1 MNAELLLGLARNQIA
16 CSRRD
21 WLRRTGCGLLAGS
34 QSGWLSA
41 LANQVAASES
51 TGQKRQS
58 KACILLW
65 MSGGPSQL
73 DTFDPKPG
81 HAHGGPF
88 QAIETSRP
96 GIRIAEHLPGVA
108 RQLDHCAVI
117 RSMSTKEGD
126 HSRATYHLRTGYLPS
141 GPVQFPTLGSFLG
154 KELATGDS
162 DLPPFVSIAP
172 VRALSPAAFGPGFL
186 GPRYAPLVV
195 ADGQADASPE
205 FEQRLQVRNLTRP
218 AKVGAPQALAR
229 EQLLTDLEE
238 EFLKTTPGTTGVSH
252 RAAYLAALR
261 MMQSPAVKA
270 FDLDEERDAL
280 RDRYGRNAFGQG
292 VLLARRL
299 VERGVSFVEVTL
311 GSAGGGNL
319 GWDSHANNFTTVQG
333 LCEVLDPAFGT
344 LLDDLQQRGML
355 DSTLVVW
362 MGEFGRTPLINP
374 QTGRDHFPNAWST
387 VLGGGGIRGGQVVG
401 QTAADGMTVTDRPV
415 AVPDLLATIC
425 KAVAID
431 PEKQNMSNVGR
442 PVRLADPSANVLH
455 EVLG

>member
-1 MNAELLLGLARNQIA
+1 MKRDLLWGGSHNPIA

-21 WLRRTGCGLLAGS
+21 WLLRTGCGLLAGS
-34 QSGWLSA
+34 QSGWLST
-41 LANQVAASES
+41 LARQACAAEAA
-51 TGQKRQS
+51 GQSRQP

-81 HAHGGPF
+81 HANGGPF
-88 QAIETSRP
+88 QAIETAQP
-96 GIRIAEHLPGVA
+96 GVRISEHLPGLA
-108 RQLDHCAVI
+108 RQLGDCAVI

-126 HSRATYHLRTGYLPS
+126 HSRATFHLRTGYLPA

-154 KELATGDS
+154 KELARSDS
-162 DLPPFVSIAP
+162 DLPPFVAIAP
-172 VRALSPAAFGPGFL
+172 VRALSPGAFGPGFL
-186 GPRYAPLVV
+186 GPRYAPLIV
-195 ADGQADASPE
+195 ADGQADASPDFAE
-205 FEQRLQVRNLTRP
+205 RLQVRNLARP
-218 AKVGAPQALAR
+218 PKITVPQATAR

-238 EFLKTTPGTTGVSH
+238 EFLKSTPGVAGVSH

-270 FDLDEERDAL
+270 FDLEEERDTL

-311 GSAGGGNL
+311 GSAAGGNI
-319 GWDSHANNFTTVQG
+319 GWDSHLDNFATVKG
-333 LCEVLDPAFGT
+333 LSEVLDPAFST
-344 LLDDLQQRGML
+344 LLADLKDRGLL

-362 MGEFGRTPLINP
+362 MGEFGRTPQINP

-387 VLGGGGIRGGQVVG
+387 VLCGGGVRGGQVVG
-401 QTAADGMTVTDRPV
+401 QTAEDGMTVTNRPV

-425 KAVAID
+425 RAVDID
-431 PEKQNMSNVGR
+431 PEKQNTSNVGR
-442 PVRLADPSANVLH
+442 PVRLADPSANPIH

>member
-1 MNAELLLGLARNQIA
+1 MNRDLLLGLAHNRVA

-41 LANQVAASES
+41 LATQVAAGES
-51 TGQKRQS
+51 TAQKRPP
-58 KACILLW
+58 KACIVLW

-186 GPRYAPLVV
+186 GPRYAPLIV
-195 ADGQADASPE
+195 ADGQADASPD
-205 FEQRLQVRNLTRP
+205 FEQRLQVRNLARP
-218 AKVGAPQALAR
+218 AKVGAQQALAR

-270 FDLDEERDAL
+270 FDLEQESATL
-280 RDRYGRNAFGQG
+280 RDQYGRNAFGQG

-311 GSAGGGNL
+311 GSAGAGNA
-319 GWDSHANNFTTVQG
+319 GWDSHADNFNTVKG
-333 LCEVLDPAFGT
+333 LCEVLDPAFST
-344 LLDDLQQRGML
+344 LLEDLQQRGML

-387 VLGGGGIRGGQVVG
+387 VVGGGGIRGGQVVG
-401 QTAADGMTVTDRPV
+401 QTADDGMTVTDRPV
-415 AVPDLLATIC
+415 
-425 KAVAID
+425 
-431 PEKQNMSNVGR
+431 
-442 PVRLADPSANVLH
+442 
-455 EVLG
+455 